1 MLKQRNFQYTNPLY
15 TICGN
20 YRWTIKTM
28 NLKVENTELENPNW
42 NGIKTELNKMDGIKN
57 GYLILEND
65 KGDYIQCAGQSEML
79 TVEYRLNSEPKFKH
93 YVIGKG
99 KNKSP
104 IKVSWVVLQTKVG
117 EIMIHEEEVLNL
129 KDAELIFKEFYEEQ
143 TIPTEL
149 NKRNVTKL
157 HVK

>member
-1 MLKQRNFQYTNPLY
+1 MNFKADNSELKNPD
-15 TICGN
+15 
-20 YRWTIKTM
+20 
-28 NLKVENTELENPNW
+28 W
-42 NGIKTELNKMDGIKN
+42 NGIKTELKKLDGITN

-65 KGDYIQCAGQSEML
+65 NGDYIQCAGQTEML
-79 TVEYRLNSEPKFKH
+79 TIEYRLNSKPKFKH

-104 IKVSWVVLQTKVG
+104 LKVNWTVLRTTVG
-117 EIMIHEEEVLNL
+117 EIMVHNEEVLNL
-129 KDAELIFKEFYEEQ
+129 DDAELIFKEYYENQ
-143 TIPTEL
+143 TVPIEL